1 MCIILAAFSA
11 IWALARKAWMEIRT
25 WPDSNSEPD
34 QSTGNA
40 EARFR
45 IAVQAG
51 FRATTYVALK
61 IAKIILIQK

>member
-34 QSTGNA
+34 QSTGNT

-45 IAVQAG
+45 IAVQT
-51 FRATTYVALK
+51 FRATAYVALK
-61 IAKIILIQK
+61 IARIILIQK